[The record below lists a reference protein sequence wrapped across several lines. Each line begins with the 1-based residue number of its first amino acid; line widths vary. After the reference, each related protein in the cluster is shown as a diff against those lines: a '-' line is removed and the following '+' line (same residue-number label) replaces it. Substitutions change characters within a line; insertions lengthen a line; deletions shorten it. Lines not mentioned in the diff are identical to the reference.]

1 MCFRIDE
8 SFGET
13 QRYIFCQQVERNLIN
28 AFLTELLK
36 YLFTESKAFLRKPV
50 VFLKLH
56 CISKAMKYDVPSM
69 TPSLKF
75 KRLIIH
81 KRQNYQVYFLR
92 NLFSGYC
99 HLLVYL
105 LAETGV

>member
-1 MCFRIDE
+1 MFWN
-8 SFGET
+8 
-13 QRYIFCQQVERNLIN
+13 RYVLWGNTTVYILPTSRNLKN

-36 YLFTESKAFLRKPV
+36 YLFTESKGFLRKLV

-75 KRLIIH
+75 KRLI
-81 KRQNYQVYFLR
+81 
-92 NLFSGYC
+92 
-99 HLLVYL
+99 
-105 LAETGV
+105 